1 MKPDSDVRGPEAP
14 ALAAVSIHLGERHL
28 LDPELVAEARKSL
41 IENHELLCEPACSS
55 DLENDIL
62 LEL

>member
-1 MKPDSDVRGPEAP
+1 MSEARRP
-14 ALAAVSIHLGERHL
+14 PKWRRSPSTVERHL
-28 LDPELVAEARKSL
+28 LDPELVAEARRSL